1 LPRPYPLFIY
11 MLLLT
16 VRRPI
21 WLLSYV
27 LVILLWLLIFPA
39 VSQGQALPH
48 QTGKVHTE
56 QVDLGYEVFGD
67 NRTAL
72 PLLVVN
78 GGPGLSHAYLMPAGI
93 WQQFARKRRVFF
105 YDQRGTGASKPLP
118 TGAPQTMATQVAD
131 LEALRKG
138 LGLEKIILL
147 GDSYGGLLAIA
158 YASAYPDHIA
168 KLILSDAASSNLRT
182 IDHLFDQV
190 FPEAMAQEK
199 SPQPSNT
206 NAKEQ
211 ANEGLRR
218 HFALLF
224 YSLAQR
230 DLYFKKLGSS
240 RNLGFEADVAEAVT
254 TDALKADYTPKLA
267 GFTFPT
273 LVLTGRYDMNVAPLT
288 AWRLRQAITGAQIV
302 FFEKSGHFPWFEE
315 PTTYLTVVE
324 QFLNK

>member
-1 LPRPYPLFIY
+1 
-11 MLLLT
+11 MNK
-16 VRRPI
+16 RRLA
-21 WLLSYV
+21 WLLSCLFV
-27 LVILLWLLIFPA
+27 LLAQLLALPA
-39 VSQGQALPH
+39 ISQALPH
-48 QTGKVHTE
+48 QTGKIHSE

-72 PLLVVN
+72 PMLVVN

-93 WQQFARKRRVFF
+93 WQQFARKRRVIF
-105 YDQRGTGASKPLP
+105 YDQRGTGMSKPLQP
-118 TGAPQTMATQVAD
+118 GASQTMVTQVAD

-158 YASAYPDHIA
+158 YASTHPDHIA

-199 SPQPSNT
+199 QPQQGT
-206 NAKEQ
+206 AKEQ
-211 ANEGLRR
+211 ADEGLRR

-224 YSLAQR
+224 YSLEQR
-230 DLYFKKLGSS
+230 DLYFKKLGNS
-240 RNLGFEADVAEAVT
+240 RNLGFEADVAEAVS
-254 TDALKADYTPKLA
+254 TDALKADYTPKLV

-288 AWRLRQAITGAQIV
+288 AWRLKQAIPGAQIV

-324 QFLNK
+324 HFLGK

>member
-1 LPRPYPLFIY
+1 

-16 VRRPI
+16 IRRTI
-21 WLLSYV
+21 WFWSCVSVLL
-27 LVILLWLLIFPA
+27 LELLTFPA
-39 VSQGQALPH
+39 VGQGQALPH
-48 QTGKVHTE
+48 QTGKIHTE
-56 QVDLGYEVFGD
+56 QVDLGYEVLGD

-72 PLLVVN
+72 PMLVVN

-93 WQQFARKRRVFF
+93 WQEFARKRRVFF

-118 TGAPQTMATQVAD
+118 PGASQTMATQVAD

-158 YASAYPDHIA
+158 YASTYPGHIA
-168 KLILSDAASSNLRT
+168 KLLLSDAASSNLRT

-199 SPQPSNT
+199 QAQASNT
-206 NAKEQ
+206 KEQ
-211 ANEGLRR
+211 AAEGLRR

-254 TDALKADYTPKLA
+254 ADALKADYTPKLA

-288 AWRLRQAITGAQIV
+288 AWRLKQAIPGAQIV